1 MVFVVEWISKD
12 FDNYGHCLCIDR
24 QEMDVNDALKAC
36 WNFINEQHLDFPLL
50 KYLCCWISL
59 KLETDVSLDGKT
71 FSRTT
76 SILKVTPKETYD
88 AECAKRQAVREEHET
103 FFRNNWRRMVDG
115 IGSDYDFE
123 LSNED
128 KEFVL

>member
-36 WNFINEQHLDFPLL
+36 WNFINEQHLDFPLF

-76 SILKVTPKETYD
+76 SILKVTPKETYE

-103 FFRNNWRRMVDG
+103 FFRNNWRRLVDG
-115 IGSDYDFE
+115 LGP
-123 LSNED
+123 NEI
-128 KEFVL
+128 EEMFI

>member
-24 QEMDVNDALKAC
+24 QEMDVKDSLNAC
-36 WNFINEQHLDFPLL
+36 WNFIKRQHLDFPLL

-76 SILKVTPKETYD
+76 SILKVTPKEIYD
-88 AECAKRQAVREEHET
+88 AECAKMKAVREEHET
-103 FFRNNWRRMVDG
+103 FFRNNWRRLVDG
-115 IGSDYDFE
+115 IGP
-123 LSNED
+123 NEI
-128 KEFVL
+128 EEMFI